1 MADFDLARWI
11 AAARTTVCG
20 AAIAEVAQVR
30 PRDPEAAAR
39 IDPSDRQRIQRALEV
54 FMVTGEPISE
64 LQKTGAAE
72 PAIRFLRIALVPAD
86 RAQLY
91 QRIEARF
98 EHMMEA
104 GFLQE
109 VERLRDMPAL
119 RADATAL
126 RAVGYR
132 QLWECLD
139 GEVSLAEAKQR
150 AITATRRLAK
160 RQLSWM
166 RSERDLRQFDCL
178 APNTY
183 EQVADTI
190 RAGIPNIGNS
200 QVP

>member
-1 MADFDLARWI
+1 LHAELARI
-11 AAARTTVCG
+11 
-20 AAIAEVAQVR
+20 
-30 PRDPEAAAR
+30 DSDAAAR
-39 IDPSDRQRIQRALEV
+39 IDPGDRQRIQRALEV

-64 LQKTGAAE
+64 LHKIGAAE
-72 PAIRFLRIALVPAD
+72 PALRFLRIALVPGD
-86 RAQLY
+86 RAELY

-98 EHMMEA
+98 EHMMET

-119 RADATAL
+119 RADAPAM

-132 QLWECLD
+132 QLWECLA

-160 RQLSWM
+160 RQLSWL

-178 APNTY
+178 APNIY